1 MIWYYRLLA
10 ITMTFHAFVCTVDL
24 CSQPNT
30 QIYEKSRRDN
40 VVAEKNVV
48 CYVGALQQT
57 KSQHFSHGYLS
68 ASQHVW
74 YDSFTCTETLTSSDL
89 SACWHALSVSVPSIQ
104 TLGLGGTSIY
114 LYSVFIYIYS
124 ICMYI
129 FTLNSMYI
137 YICMCIYI
145 YVCVYIY
152 IYIFTVVPYISY
164 SYCICLNIF
173 IVN

>member
-1 MIWYYRLLA
+1 MIWYYRLLS
-10 ITMTFHAFVCTVDL
+10 ITMTFHTFVCTVDL

-30 QIYEKSRRDN
+30 QIYEKFRRDN

-89 SACWHALSVSVPSIQ
+89 SACWHASSVSVPCIQ
-104 TLGLGGTSIY
+104 TLALGGRG
-114 LYSVFIYIYS
+114 L
-124 ICMYI
+124 
-129 FTLNSMYI
+129 
-137 YICMCIYI
+137 
-145 YVCVYIY
+145 VYIY
-152 IYIFTVVPYISY
+152 IHIYIYIE
-164 SYCICLNIF
+164 IF
-173 IVN
+173 ELTYTHAYIYIHKYI